1 MGSREQKKVGQLI
14 QKGVNIPLPDSV
26 FVADDVDTDRI
37 AGDGVVICP
46 GSRILGEKTLIMPG
60 AKLGHEGPVTLEDC
74 QVGPHVEL
82 RGGYFRR
89 SVFLEKASMGSGAH
103 VRDGCILEEG
113 AGGAHTVGLKQT
125 VLFPFVRLGSLV
137 NFCDC
142 FMSGG
147 TSRRDHSEV
156 GSSYIHFNFT
166 PNQDKATPSLIG
178 DVPRG
183 VMLNQRPVF
192 LGGQGGLVGPVRIEY
207 GTVIAAGV
215 VWRVDSLDGERLLLD
230 PGPVVRDTR
239 FYPGLYWHV
248 KTRVFN
254 NVCYIGNLMALRQW
268 YLMVRARF
276 LGGDSMGKMLLEGL
290 LEAIGTAIEER
301 IERFKR
307 LSEKMPESAETYRA
321 ALKRRAG
328 KKLLSQKKE
337 LHERWDDVEA
347 SFRKGLENEG
357 EPKIRDPFL
366 EEIER
371 QIKDGTSYLSVVQGL
386 DEEFSARGTAW
397 LQGIVDDICDHAM
410 KLLPS
415 YSAT

>member
-1 MGSREQKKVGQLI
+1 
-14 QKGVNIPLPDSV
+14 
-26 FVADDVDTDRI
+26 
-37 AGDGVVICP
+37 
-46 GSRILGEKTLIMPG
+46 
-60 AKLGHEGPVTLEDC
+60 
-74 QVGPHVEL
+74 
-82 RGGYFRR
+82 
-89 SVFLEKASMGSGAH
+89 
-103 VRDGCILEEG
+103 
-113 AGGAHTVGLKQT
+113 
-125 VLFPFVRLGSLV
+125 
-137 NFCDC
+137 
-142 FMSGG
+142 
-147 TSRRDHSEV
+147 
-156 GSSYIHFNFT
+156 
-166 PNQDKATPSLIG
+166 
-178 DVPRG
+178 
-183 VMLNQRPVF
+183 
-192 LGGQGGLVGPVRIEY
+192 VRIEY

-215 VWRVDSLDGERLLLD
+215 VWRVDSLEGERLLLD

-248 KTRVFN
+248 KKRVFN

-276 LGGDSMGKMLLEGL
+276 LGGDFMGKMLLEGL
-290 LEAIGTAIEER
+290 VEAIGTAIEER

-328 KKLLSQKKE
+328 KKLLSQKRE

-371 QIKDGTSYLSVVQGL
+371 QIKNGTSYLSVVQGL